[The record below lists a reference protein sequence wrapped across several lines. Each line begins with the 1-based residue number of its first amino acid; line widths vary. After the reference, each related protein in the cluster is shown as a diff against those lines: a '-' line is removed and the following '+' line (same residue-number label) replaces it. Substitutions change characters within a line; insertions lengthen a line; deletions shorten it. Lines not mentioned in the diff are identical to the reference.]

1 MSACPSILSGVMR
14 IPADQAGQG
23 VENHLEVSLSL
34 TIKTSSLS
42 QIAFPHAKKMFKIDP
57 VLYFTPF
64 KFSDSGACLE
74 TCHPLQ
80 CLLLKLHFF

>member
-1 MSACPSILSGVMR
+1 MSACPSVLSGVMR

-42 QIAFPHAKKMFKIDP
+42 QIAFPHA
-57 VLYFTPF
+57 
-64 KFSDSGACLE
+64 
-74 TCHPLQ
+74 
-80 CLLLKLHFF
+80 